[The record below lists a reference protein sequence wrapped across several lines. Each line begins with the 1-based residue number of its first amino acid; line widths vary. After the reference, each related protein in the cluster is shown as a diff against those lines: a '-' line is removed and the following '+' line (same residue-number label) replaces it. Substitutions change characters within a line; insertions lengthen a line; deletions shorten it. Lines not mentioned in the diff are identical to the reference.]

1 MLVSSQVMARCNP
14 ELISFG
20 SSVREV
26 SKKFDDKFLF
36 PSEIPED
43 IPMLP
48 VLIPGE
54 ELCRDEKAFEGT
66 AFDFLFIED
75 QLVEMRMNKLSPRPS
90 LVLWA
95 EKIYGEKKN
104 KPLSFFQDEPNASW
118 VWDNFN
124 AVIAY
129 SIKSDLD
136 SQVVESIIIQSRR
149 HQKLFEKISV
159 IEDSVGKESNN
170 E

>member
-1 MLVSSQVMARCNP
+1 MARCNP

-26 SKKFDDKFLF
+26 ASKFENKEFFDL
-36 PSEIPED
+36 D
-43 IPMLP
+43 IEEKLLVRPIF
-48 VLIPGE
+48 IPGE
-54 ELCRDEKAFEGT
+54 EVCRDERAFEGT
-66 AFDFLFIED
+66 AVDFLFIED
-75 QLVEMRMNKLSPRPS
+75 QLVEMRLQRLSKRPS

-118 VWDNFN
+118 FWDNFN

-136 SQVVESIIIQSRR
+136 NQVVESIIIQSRR
-149 HQKLFEKISV
+149 HQKLFEKISL
-159 IEDSVGKESNN
+159 IEDSDGKELKN